1 MKYGA
6 MGSVRIHDSA
16 GNLLFSFRA
25 SLPGGAQLTG
35 WLSEHCETASAAG
48 PDQNTKQS
56 RTVRASREPMKWK
69 EEYRTPMH
77 DHLKACLLY
86 TSRCV

>member
-35 WLSEHCETASAAG
+35 WLSEHCETASAAYG
-48 PDQNTKQS
+48 YSPS
-56 RTVRASREPMKWK
+56 SVYP
-69 EEYRTPMH
+69 H
-77 DHLKACLLY
+77 
-86 TSRCV
+86 

>member
-25 SLPGGAQLTG
+25 SLPGGAQLTD

-48 PDQNTKQS
+48 PDQNTKQVPDS
-56 RTVRASREPMKWK
+56 QSFQRAYEMERRIP
-69 EEYRTPMH
+69 Y
-77 DHLKACLLY
+77 AY
-86 TSRCV
+86 A